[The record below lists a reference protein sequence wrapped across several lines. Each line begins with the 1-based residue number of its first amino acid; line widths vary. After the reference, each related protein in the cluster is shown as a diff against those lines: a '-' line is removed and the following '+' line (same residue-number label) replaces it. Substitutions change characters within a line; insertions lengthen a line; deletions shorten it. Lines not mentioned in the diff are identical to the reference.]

1 MGVAMTL
8 RELITAHPE
17 WQDLPIAVLNE
28 DGDYDFLDATASAWK
43 DAVTTAK
50 SDTDPT
56 PTLLDILVMGA
67 L

>member
-28 DGDYDFLDATASAWK
+28 DGD
-43 DAVTTAK
+43 
-50 SDTDPT
+50 
-56 PTLLDILVMGA
+56 
-67 L
+67 